1 MTTVIRA
8 NGVQFINDNL
18 PSLSPVVSDGLV
30 AMFRPSNKPNGLAD
44 LYNKDNQ
51 LTIVGSPEL
60 LSHGAKVSLGSYLQT
75 NTPESSSSTIIA
87 IAQIDNSA
95 TTGFIVSNHD
105 SNNKKGQSLYYQT
118 GVIRAQSYSGTADV
132 QNRIFNSGGSAGN
145 NFVFIAMAI
154 DAEQNTMRFINAS
167 MGVEL
172 FYQETVNYA
181 LTNRTLG
188 QHYRIGSAYSS
199 AFTGVALVSEVIIYN
214 KALSN
219 DAIKQQYLYSKE
231 YFKKKHNIEI

>member
-8 NGVQFINDNL
+8 IGGQFINDNL

-30 AMFRPSNKPNGLAD
+30 AMFRPSNKPNGLTD

-75 NTPESSSSTIIA
+75 NTPESSSSTIMA
-87 IAQIDNSA
+87 IAQIDNPA
-95 TTGFIVSNHD
+95 TSGLIVSNHD
-105 SNNKKGQSLYYQT
+105 SNSKKGQSLYYQM
-118 GVIRAQSYSGTADV
+118 GIIRAQSYSGTADV
-132 QNRIFNSGGSAGN
+132 KNRVFNSGGSAGN

-154 DAEQNTMRFINAS
+154 DATQNTMRFVNAS

-172 FYQETVNYA
+172 FYRETVDSA
-181 LTNRTLG
+181 LANRALG
-188 QHYRIGSAYSS
+188 QHFRIGSAYSS
-199 AFTGVALVSEVIIYN
+199 AFAGAALVSEVIIYN

-219 DAIKQQYLYSKE
+219 DAIKQQYLYSKD
-231 YFKKKHNIEI
+231 YFKKKHNIDI